1 MAYYVGIDAGGSK
14 THALVTDEHGH
25 VLGKGQSGNGNHQ
38 IDAAEAAR
46 HLTEAAAEALQ
57 QAGIHHADVAHA
69 YFGLAGADRETD
81 FRILRPIVSAIGFP
95 RFSIAC
101 DTIIGLRAGTDRS
114 YGISV
119 ICGTGTNC
127 AGRNKKGEQLQVG
140 GFTYMY
146 GDFGGGGAL
155 NEEVF
160 RSVIRAWDGREQP
173 TLLTGLLLARL
184 GYTSVEDMFN
194 DYLDH
199 NKRVPVDVTKL
210 LFTAAAEGDAMAI
223 EILNRQGV
231 ELGKSAAAAAK
242 RLGMGEDTFDVVLTG
257 SLVTRGDTGGW
268 IRGPLERIV
277 HEVAPHARIVTLTV
291 DPVFG
296 AIWAA
301 MEEYGLTISTDVYER
316 MRALGTFDDIQ
327 IQE

>member
-25 VLGKGQSGNGNHQ
+25 VLGKGISGNGNHQ
-38 IDAAEAAR
+38 IDAVETAR
-46 HLTEAAAEALQ
+46 HLAEATAEALQ
-57 QAGIHHADVAHA
+57 QAGIQHADVAHA

-101 DTIIGLRAGTDRS
+101 DTIIGLRAGTDRP

-127 AGRNKKGEQLQVG
+127 AGRNKNGEQLQVG
-140 GFTYMY
+140 GFSYMY

-173 TLLTGLLLARL
+173 TLLTDLLLSKL
-184 GYTSVEDMFN
+184 NYSSVEDMYN

-199 NKRVPVDVTKL
+199 DKSVPVDVAKL
-210 LFTAAAEGDAMAI
+210 LFAAASEGDAVAI

-231 ELGKSAAAAAK
+231 ELGKAAAAAAR
-242 RLGMGEDTFDVVLTG
+242 RLGMGGDTFDVVLTG

-268 IRGPLERIV
+268 IRGALEQVV
-277 HEVAPHARIVTLTV
+277 HEAAPGARIVTLTV

-301 MEEYGLTISTDVYER
+301 MEEDGLTISADVYAR
-316 MRALGTFDDIQ
+316 MRALGSFENIQ
-327 IQE
+327 N